1 MANAA
6 MAYPELDKDGSG
18 KPCSLLASA
27 AQEAAFEKAG
37 EGYKQVPTRAFKF
50 NKVSGGG
57 GVPEGGFKAVE
68 ADLIKLMTDSQD
80 EWPADEFA
88 DGTVS
93 YAGLFIR
100 LAWHCNGSYRQ
111 TGEYIILEEY
121 KRVVVIVS
129 RDMMHKHTY
138 TATKKCESDRESV

>member
-1 MANAA
+1 MQSLYSACVFTFTSLMANAA

-111 TGEYIILEEY
+111 TGEYIIL
-121 KRVVVIVS
+121 
-129 RDMMHKHTY
+129 
-138 TATKKCESDRESV
+138 